1 MIFIFNYFNIRSIN
15 IIIMLRRLAK
25 PALNILALSQ
35 ARAIFSAA
43 KPVYSFATGI
53 EPISKLKTI
62 LTD

>member
-1 MIFIFNYFNIRSIN
+1 
-15 IIIMLRRLAK
+15 MLRRLAK